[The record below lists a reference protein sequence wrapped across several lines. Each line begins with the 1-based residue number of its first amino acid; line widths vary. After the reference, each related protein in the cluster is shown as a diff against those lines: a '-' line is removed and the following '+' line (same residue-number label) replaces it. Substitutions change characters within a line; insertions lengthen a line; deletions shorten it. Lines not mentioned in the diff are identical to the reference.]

1 VNDNEMMDRV
11 NALPDSFAG
20 RIDPMDLD
28 DVREA
33 AHAGEWGE
41 AVDILIASLSQTQAP
56 VTTAERDELRT
67 LLDAMGLPAEVLS
80 GLNVQGR

>member
-11 NALPDSFAG
+11 NALPGRFAD
-20 RIDPMDLD
+20 RLDPTDID

-41 AVDILIASLSQTQAP
+41 AVDVLISSLAETRAA
-56 VTTAERDELRT
+56 VTTAERDELST
-67 LLDAMGLPAEVLS
+67 LLDVMGLPTELLN
-80 GLNVQGR
+80 GLNVQG

>member
-11 NALPDSFAG
+11 NALPDRFAG
-20 RIDPMDLD
+20 RLDPTDLD

-41 AVDILIASLSQTQAP
+41 AVDNLIAGLAETRAE
-56 VTTAERDELRT
+56 VTPAERDELRS
-67 LLDAMGLPAEVLS
+67 LLDAMGLPTDLTD
-80 GLNVQGR
+80 GLNVQG